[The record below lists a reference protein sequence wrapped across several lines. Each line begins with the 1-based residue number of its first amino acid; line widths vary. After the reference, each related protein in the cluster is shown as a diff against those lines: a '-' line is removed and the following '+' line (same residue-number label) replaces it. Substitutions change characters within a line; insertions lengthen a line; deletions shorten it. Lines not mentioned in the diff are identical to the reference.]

1 MNGLKSLPGMAR
13 SRRAGEDPDGKET
26 SLWSKRQAAEGMAI
40 LMLAPIVCTS
50 ERVTAGATKS
60 EKSFFLTGS
69 LQSITWGAARKEK
82 KSDRIRD
89 FQNYFEVASDY
100 GSELCNWGAH
110 CV

>member
-1 MNGLKSLPGMAR
+1 MAKKHHWVEKTG
-13 SRRAGEDPDGKET
+13 RRVCNPDT
-26 SLWSKRQAAEGMAI
+26 C
-40 LMLAPIVCTS
+40 PIVCTS

-100 GSELCNWGAH
+100 GSELCN
-110 CV
+110 